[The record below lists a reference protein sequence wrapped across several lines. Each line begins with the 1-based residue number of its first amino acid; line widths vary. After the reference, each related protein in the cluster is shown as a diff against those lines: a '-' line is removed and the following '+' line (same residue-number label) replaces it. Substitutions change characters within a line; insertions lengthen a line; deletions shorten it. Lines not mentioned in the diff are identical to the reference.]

1 MRCRDLVLFI
11 PLLCVAAFAQEA
23 PPPAETTSEEEGGLF
38 VDEGLLFAEVPTV
51 QSAARVEQKRTEAP
65 ASVWVITSEDIRRSG
80 AVTVPDLLR
89 SVPGME
95 VHFSSPGDPNV
106 GARGVNST
114 AASGILVLVDGRMV
128 YLDIFG
134 IVIWPALPFGLQDID
149 RIEVIR
155 GPGSALFGANAF
167 HGVINIYTKHPGDW
181 TGTKVT
187 ASGGE
192 HDTAIT
198 DILHAG
204 RSGKLGWRVSL
215 GYKTGDHEG
224 DLKKVREDSY
234 DIHRAGGLLEYMPAD
249 NTTLGLDFGTV
260 RFDDEFLTGL
270 GAFPRHGSLPHAMLY
285 FKNQQDDGEW
295 KAQVFWNGIQDAD
308 VENERLPNPDKTAH
322 VRSSTW
328 DGELQY
334 TRKLGESH
342 RLTGG
347 YTFRMNDFDLQVLRK
362 EISHRIHGVFAQD
375 EWFLDDDK
383 TLTTGVRFDSHS
395 EFREVV
401 SPRMSFVWEPWEDHI
416 FRASGGMA
424 FRNFTA
430 VEAFLAIPV
439 SGAVGPLPSPPFPTT
454 SAPFTIDSVGDDHLP
469 PETMTSWEIS
479 YLGRP
484 NDWLKLEVT
493 GFYNRLRGQV
503 DFQRNSPA
511 LGPVFE
517 AEDFVGL
524 VPPGG
529 EQGTANFYNVAL
541 GPALAAQG
549 ITTGGNTYINKSDP
563 RVFGAEVAVDVLV
576 ADWLSVFGN
585 YSFTDVWDDH
595 FEVNIRDGAV
605 SKFNVGARMNLKNGL
620 SATIVDHYVGKI
632 DTTDGKAGS
641 YNLVDVWIGYRFA
654 VGKSSTGEVALSA
667 QNVLDHEHREYPTG
681 DKLDR
686 RALLTLGFEF

>member
-1 MRCRDLVLFI
+1 MRCRGLVLVI
-11 PLLCVAAFAQEA
+11 PLLCLPLFAQE
-23 PPPAETTSEEEGGLF
+23 PPVEPALEEEDELF
-38 VDEGLLFAEVPTV
+38 FDEGLLFAEVPTV

-80 AVTVPDLLR
+80 ATNVPDLLR

-95 VHFSSPGDPNV
+95 VFFASPGDPNV
-106 GARGVNST
+106 GARGINST
-114 AASGILVLVDGRMV
+114 AASGVLVLVDGRMV
-128 YLDIFG
+128 YVDIFG
-134 IVIWPALPFGLQDID
+134 IVVWPAMPFGLQDID

-167 HGVINIYTKHPGDW
+167 HGVVNIYTKHPGKW

-187 ASGGE
+187 AMGGE

-198 DILHAG
+198 DLLHAG
-204 RSGKLGWRVSL
+204 RAGKFGYRVSL
-215 GYKTGDHEG
+215 GWATGDHEG
-224 DLKKVREDSY
+224 DFKKEREDAY
-234 DIHRAGGLLEYMPAD
+234 DVRRANGLLEYMPAE

-270 GAFPRHGSLPHAMLY
+270 GTFQRHGSLPHAMLY
-285 FKNQQDDGEW
+285 FRNQREEGEW

-308 VENERLPNPDKTAH
+308 VENALLPNPDRTAH

-334 TRKLGESH
+334 TRKLDESH
-342 RLTGG
+342 RLTVG
-347 YTFRMNDFDLQVLRK
+347 YTFRQNDFDLQVLRK
-362 EISHRIHGVFAQD
+362 KITHRGHGVFAQD

-401 SPRMSFVWEPWEDHI
+401 SPRMAFVWEPWENHV
-416 FRASGGMA
+416 FRASAGMA

-439 SGAVGPLPSPPFPTT
+439 TVNLGPFPVPLPLDPTP
-454 SAPFTIDSVGDDHLP
+454 SFTIDSIGQDHLP
-469 PETMTSWEIS
+469 PEHLTSYEIS

-493 GFYNRLRGQV
+493 GFYNRYRGLIG
-503 DFQRNSPA
+503 FQSNSPE

-517 AEDFVGL
+517 AEDFAGQ
-524 VPPGG
+524 VPPGF
-529 EQGTANFYNVAL
+529 EQFNADFYNGFL
-541 GPALAAQG
+541 GPTLAAQG
-549 ITTGGNTYINKSDP
+549 ITTGGNTYITKSDP
-563 RVFGAEVAVDVLV
+563 RVFGAEVAVDVLI

-585 YSFTDVWDDH
+585 YSFTDAYDDH
-595 FEVNIRDGAV
+595 FEENIRDAPV

-620 SATIVDHYVGKI
+620 SATIVNHYVGKI
-632 DTTDGKAGS
+632 DTGEGKAGS
-641 YNLVDVWIGYRFA
+641 YNLLNVWIGYRFA
-654 VGKSSTGEVALSA
+654 VGRGTGEVALSA

-686 RALLTLGFEF
+686 RALLTVGIEF